1 MKKGLF
7 LVVEGMDGS
16 GKTTQ
21 ANLLFD
27 YLKNKGYDVIL
38 TFEPTDEKIGKL
50 LTEFYLKKVDMP
62 VADALLFGADREEH
76 LKTIVLP
83 ALEQGKII
91 ISDRYYH
98 STFAYQTTQGLDL
111 GWLIEIN
118 KFFIKPDLTI
128 IVDSSP
134 EKCIE
139 RIEKDSKRKIE
150 ARVKFE
156 KLEFLK
162 KLRNNYLKLLSVLK
176 DEKIIVVNGDRS
188 KEEIHQEIIKE
199 VSKLLA

>member
-1 MKKGLF
+1 
-7 LVVEGMDGS
+7 MDGS
-16 GKTTQ
+16 GKSTQ
-21 ANLLFD
+21 IELLLD
-27 YLKNKGYDVIL
+27 YLKKRGHDVIL
-38 TFEPTDEKIGKL
+38 TFEPTDKKIGKL

-62 VADALLFGADREEH
+62 IVDAFLFAADREEH
-76 LKTIVLP
+76 LKTLVIP
-83 ALEQGKII
+83 ALNQEKIV

-98 STFAYQTTQGLDL
+98 STLAYQSTQGLEL
-111 GWLIEIN
+111 NWLVEMN
-118 KFFIKPDLTI
+118 KSFIKPHLTI

-134 EKCIE
+134 EACIE
-139 RIEKDSKRKIE
+139 RIEKDGKRKIK

-162 KLRNNYLKLLSVLK
+162 KLRNNYLMLPSALK

-188 KEEIHQEIIKE
+188 KEEVHQEIIKE